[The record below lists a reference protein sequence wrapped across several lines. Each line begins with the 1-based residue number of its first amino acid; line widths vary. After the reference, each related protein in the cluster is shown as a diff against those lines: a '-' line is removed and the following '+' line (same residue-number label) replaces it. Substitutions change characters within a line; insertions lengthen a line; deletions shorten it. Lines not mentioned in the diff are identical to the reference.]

1 MIDNRVKFR
10 HLHTFL
16 EVARQKSVVKA
27 AAALHVSQ
35 PAVTKAIRELEEA
48 LGRSRAVCPWG
59 SGDKCRDL
67 LRHQVRHFF
76 GHMMPA
82 GQASPR
88 KGTIAPRTPDGEDIA
103 IEVLEIIPQGP

>member
-48 LGRSRAVCPWG
+48 LG
-59 SGDKCRDL
+59 
-67 LRHQVRHFF
+67 
-76 GHMMPA
+76 
-82 GQASPR
+82 
-88 KGTIAPRTPDGEDIA
+88 
-103 IEVLEIIPQGP
+103 